1 MSRQF
6 ANTGTAVLILILSA
20 GPTHSLGAQETGS
33 ARAGPAPV
41 APSATSE
48 VRDASGDVARGIA
61 CTSYDD
67 DSQYL
72 LPYDETLDQAIQAI
86 HVGQAEP
93 EKETRKCFFQMGE
106 ALARHLVFVD
116 PNDPEPRY
124 LYAAAMA
131 LRGVEEGGRTR
142 VSLAQRA
149 HEQAAITLT
158 VAPNHAGAQ
167 YVLGRIH
174 AAVMRL
180 SGFKRWVA
188 TKILGGK
195 ALSGASWETA
205 ESFLAE
211 AARLQP
217 EVPSHHYE
225 LGALYLDTDRPEL
238 ALAAFERTL
247 ASAPLSLADREVH
260 AQAQVRVER
269 LLSGE
274 PVEPAPSR
282 AKHFRRGR
290 RGGRGRR

>member
-6 ANTGTAVLILILSA
+6 TNTVTAVLILILSA
-20 GPTHSLGAQETGS
+20 GRTHAAGAQEIGS

-41 APSATSE
+41 GPSATSE
-48 VRDASGDVARGIA
+48 VHVPSGDVARSIA

-67 DSQYL
+67 NSHYP
-72 LPYDETLDQAIQAI
+72 LPFDETLDLAIQAI
-86 HVGQAEP
+86 HVGRAEP
-93 EKETRKCFFQMGE
+93 EKDTRKCFFQMGE
-106 ALARHLVFVD
+106 ALAWHLVSED

-131 LRGVEEGGRTR
+131 LRAVEEGGRTQ
-142 VSLAQRA
+142 VGLAQRA
-149 HEQAAITLT
+149 HEQATITLT

-167 YVLGRIH
+167 HVLGRLH

-180 SGFKRWVA
+180 SGFKRFVA

-205 ESFLAE
+205 ESLLAE

-247 ASAPLSLADREVH
+247 ASPPLYPADREVH
-260 AQAQVRVER
+260 AHAQERVDR
-269 LLSGE
+269 WLSGE
-274 PVEPAPSR
+274 SMAPEG
-282 AKHFRRGR
+282 AKHSRRGR